1 MVINLKKFI
10 LYLALPLI
18 TGGLSAFISRGGI
31 ASYSALSKPPL
42 SPPAWLFPIVWTLLF
57 ILMGISSYIAS
68 NAPASALK
76 SRALRLYRLQLFVNF
91 LWPIFFFN
99 YKLYFFSFLWLLL
112 LWFLILGTIM
122 SFSRLSRIAAN
133 LLIPYLL
140 WVTFAGYLNLA
151 VFFLNRA

>member
-31 ASYSALSKPPL
+31 DSYAALSKPPL
-42 SPPAWLFPIVWTLLF
+42 SPPAWLFPVVWTILF
-57 ILMGISSYIAS
+57 LLMGISSYLVS
-68 NAPASALK
+68 NAPGSTAK
-76 SRALRLYRLQLFVNF
+76 SYALRIYFLQLFVNF

-99 YKLYFFSFLWLLL
+99 FKLYFFSFLWLIL
-112 LWFLILGTIM
+112 LWFLILGTIL
-122 SFSRLSRIAAN
+122 SFSRLSKLSAY

-140 WVTFAGYLNLA
+140 WVTFAGYLNFA
-151 VFFLNRA
+151 VYILNRA